1 MLWVAGIVLALANF
15 VAVLNMTIANVTVP
29 NIAGA
34 LGAGS
39 SQGTWVITSY
49 AVAEAITV
57 PLTGWL
63 AGRFGAVRLF
73 CISVVLFGAFSL
85 LCGMSTSLGMLLGM
99 RVLQG
104 MAGGPLLALSQT
116 LLLRIFPK
124 KQSMQAMG
132 LWAMTTLLAPVV
144 GPVLGGWLCD
154 NYSWPWVFFINV
166 PMALAFGVIAWGLL
180 KRYQDP
186 AVIKPVDKIGM
197 LLLIIW
203 VAALQIMLDEG
214 KDKDWFSSMEIRVL
228 AITAVIGFISFL
240 IWELTEKNPIVD
252 LRVFRHR
259 GFSSCMLVLALAFG
273 VIAWG
278 LLKRYQDRAVIKP
291 VDKTGMLL
299 LIVWVAA
306 LQIMLDEGKDKD
318 WFSSMEIRVLAI
330 TAVIGFISFVIWELT
345 EKNPIVDL
353 RVFRHRGFSS
363 CMLVLA
369 LAFGAFFGINVLT
382 PQWLQYNMGYTTTWA
397 GMVVAWGGV
406 LSVVFSPIAAK
417 LGNRVDPRL
426 LIFVGCLWLGLVTF
440 WRGYAT
446 PDMSYWTIC
455 LPLFFMGVGMPLYY
469 VPLTGLAM
477 GSVNEEET
485 ASAAGLMNF
494 VRTIAGAIATSLVT
508 TSWQNRS
515 IIAHAKLTDIVDPT
529 GQVASMLPPGL
540 SGQMVREMLNNLVT
554 SQSLMLATNGLM
566 MVIGA
571 VFIIASVSIV
581 LAPKPARFVDGASVG
596 H

>member
-1 MLWVAGIVLALANF
+1 MSSITMTVEKESTLSGAMLWVAGIVLALANF

-63 AGRFGAVRLF
+63 SARFGAVRLF
-73 CISVVLFGAFSL
+73 CISVMLFGVFSL
-85 LCGMSTSLGMLLGM
+85 LCGISTTLPMLLGM

-154 NYSWPWVFFINV
+154 NYSWSWVFLINV
-166 PMALAFGVIAWGLL
+166 PMALLFGAIAWALL

-186 AVIKPVDKIGM
+186 PVVKPVDRI
-197 LLLIIW
+197 
-203 VAALQIMLDEG
+203 
-214 KDKDWFSSMEIRVL
+214 
-228 AITAVIGFISFL
+228 
-240 IWELTEKNPIVD
+240 
-252 LRVFRHR
+252 
-259 GFSSCMLVLALAFG
+259 
-273 VIAWG
+273 
-278 LLKRYQDRAVIKP
+278 
-291 VDKTGMLL
+291 GMLL

-306 LQIMLDEGKDKD
+306 LQIMLDEGKDLD
-318 WFSSMEIRVLAI
+318 WFSSTEIRALAI
-330 TAVIGFISFVIWELT
+330 TAVIGFLSFLIWELT
-345 EKNPIVDL
+345 EEYPIVDL
-353 RVFRHRGFSS
+353 RVFRHRGFAS

-382 PQWLQYNMGYTTTWA
+382 PQWLVYNMGYTTTWA
-397 GMVVAWGGV
+397 GLVVAWGGL

-417 LGNRVDPRL
+417 LANRVDPRL
-426 LIFVGCLWLGLVTF
+426 LIFIGCFWLGIDVL
-440 WRGYAT
+440 WRSVAT
-446 PDMSYWTIC
+446 SDMSYWVIC
-455 LPLFFMGVGMPLYY
+455 IPLFFMGVGMPMYY

-494 VRTIAGAIATSLVT
+494 VRTISGAIATSLVT

-515 IIAHAKLTDIVDPT
+515 IIAHAKLADIADPT
-529 GQVASMLPPGL
+529 GQVASMLPSG
-540 SGQMVREMLNNLVT
+540 SNGQMVREMLNNLVT
-554 SQSLMLATNGLM
+554 RESLMLATNGLM
-566 MVIGA
+566 TMIAA
-571 VFIIASVSIV
+571 VFIIASITIV
-581 LAPKPARFVDGASVG
+581 LAPKATRTVDAASNG

>member
-1 MLWVAGIVLALANF
+1 MSNLPMEAKQPPALEGGMLWVAGIVLALANF

-73 CISVVLFGAFSL
+73 CISVLLFGAFSL

-124 KQSMQAMG
+124 EQSMQAMG

-154 NYSWPWVFFINV
+154 NYSWPWVFLINV
-166 PMALAFGVIAWGLL
+166 PMALLFGAIAWALL

-273 VIAWG
+273 
-278 LLKRYQDRAVIKP
+278 
-291 VDKTGMLL
+291 
-299 LIVWVAA
+299 
-306 LQIMLDEGKDKD
+306 
-318 WFSSMEIRVLAI
+318 
-330 TAVIGFISFVIWELT
+330 
-345 EKNPIVDL
+345 
-353 RVFRHRGFSS
+353 
-363 CMLVLA
+363 
-369 LAFGAFFGINVLT
+369 AFFGLNVLT

-397 GMVVAWGGV
+397 GLVVAWGGL

-417 LGNRVDPRL
+417 LANRVDPRI
-426 LIFVGCLWLGLVTF
+426 LIFIGCLWLGLDTF
-440 WRGYAT
+440 WRAYAT
-446 PDMSYWTIC
+446 SDMSYWVIC
-455 LPLFFMGVGMPLYY
+455 IPLFFMGVGMPMYY

-494 VRTIAGAIATSLVT
+494 VRTISGAIATSLVT

-515 IIAHAKLTDIVDPT
+515 IIAHAKLADIVDPS
-529 GQVASMLPPGL
+529 GQVASTLPPGL

-566 MVIGA
+566 LVVGA
-571 VFIIASVSIV
+571 IFIIASVSIV
-581 LAPKPARFVDGASVG
+581 LAPKAVRAVDAASVG

>member
-1 MLWVAGIVLALANF
+1 MSNLPMDPKHPPALEGGMLWVAGIVLALANF

-29 NIAGA
+29 DIAGA

-73 CISVVLFGAFSL
+73 CISVFLFGAFSL

-124 KQSMQAMG
+124 EKSMQAMG

-154 NYSWPWVFFINV
+154 NYSWPWVFMINV
-166 PMALAFGVIAWGLL
+166 PMALVFGAIAWGLL

-186 AVIKPVDKIGM
+186 ALIKPVDKVGM

-273 VIAWG
+273 
-278 LLKRYQDRAVIKP
+278 
-291 VDKTGMLL
+291 
-299 LIVWVAA
+299 
-306 LQIMLDEGKDKD
+306 
-318 WFSSMEIRVLAI
+318 
-330 TAVIGFISFVIWELT
+330 
-345 EKNPIVDL
+345 
-353 RVFRHRGFSS
+353 
-363 CMLVLA
+363 
-369 LAFGAFFGINVLT
+369 AFFGLNVLT

-397 GMVVAWGGV
+397 GLVVAWGGL
-406 LSVVFSPIAAK
+406 LSVVFSPVAAK
-417 LGNRVDPRL
+417 LANRVDPRV
-426 LIFVGCLWLGLVTF
+426 LIFIGCLWLGLITF
-440 WRGYAT
+440 WRAHAS
-446 PDMSYWTIC
+446 PDMSYLVIC
-455 LPLFFMGVGMPLYY
+455 IPLFFMGLGMPMYY

-494 VRTIAGAIATSLVT
+494 VRTLAGAIATSLVT

-515 IIAHAKLTDIVDPT
+515 IIAHARLTDIMDPT
-529 GQVASMLPPGL
+529 GQVGSSLPPGL
-540 SGQMVREMLNNLVT
+540 TGQMVREMLNGLVT
-554 SQSLMLATNGLM
+554 SQSLTLATNGLM
-566 MVIGA
+566 LVLGA

-581 LAPKPARFVDGASVG
+581 LAPKAARAVDAASVG

>member
-1 MLWVAGIVLALANF
+1 MSKLSMDPKHSSPLEGGMLWVGGIVLALANF

-63 AGRFGAVRLF
+63 SGRFGAVRLF
-73 CISVVLFGAFSL
+73 CVSVVLFGVFSL
-85 LCGMSTSLGMLLGM
+85 FCGMSTSLAMLLGM

-124 KQSMQAMG
+124 EQSMQAMG

-154 NYSWPWVFFINV
+154 NYSWPWVFLINV
-166 PMALAFGVIAWGLL
+166 PMALIFGLIAWVLL

-197 LLLIIW
+197 LLLVIW

-214 KDKDWFSSMEIRVL
+214 KDKDWFSSIEIRVL
-228 AITAVIGFISFL
+228 AIVALIGFISFL

-273 VIAWG
+273 
-278 LLKRYQDRAVIKP
+278 
-291 VDKTGMLL
+291 
-299 LIVWVAA
+299 
-306 LQIMLDEGKDKD
+306 
-318 WFSSMEIRVLAI
+318 
-330 TAVIGFISFVIWELT
+330 
-345 EKNPIVDL
+345 
-353 RVFRHRGFSS
+353 
-363 CMLVLA
+363 
-369 LAFGAFFGINVLT
+369 AFFGLNVLT

-397 GMVVAWGGV
+397 GLVVAWGGL

-417 LGNRVDPRL
+417 LANRVDPRV
-426 LIFVGCLWLGLVTF
+426 LIFIGCLWLGLDTF
-440 WRGYAT
+440 WRAYAT
-446 PDMSYWTIC
+446 SDMSYWVIC
-455 LPLFFMGVGMPLYY
+455 IPLFFMGVGMPMYY

-477 GSVNEEET
+477 GSVKEEET

-494 VRTIAGAIATSLVT
+494 VRTISGAIATSLVT
-508 TSWQNRS
+508 TFWQNRS
-515 IIAHAKLTDIVDPT
+515 IVAHAELANVVDPT
-529 GQVASMLPPGL
+529 GQVAATLRPGTT
-540 SGQMVREMLNNLVT
+540 GQFAREMLNNLVT
-554 SQSLMLATNGLM
+554 SQSLMLATNDLM
-566 MVIGA
+566 IAIGII
-571 VFIIASVSIV
+571 FIVASVSIV
-581 LAPKPARFVDGASVG
+581 LAPRATRTVDAASVG

>member
-1 MLWVAGIVLALANF
+1 MPNLSMEPEHPSPLQGGMLWMGGIVLALANF

-63 AGRFGAVRLF
+63 SSRFGAVRLF
-73 CISVVLFGAFSL
+73 CVSVVLFGIFSL
-85 LCGMSTSLGMLLGM
+85 FCGMSTSLGMLLGM

-124 KQSMQAMG
+124 EQSMQAMG

-154 NYSWPWVFFINV
+154 NYSWSWVFLINV
-166 PMALAFGVIAWGLL
+166 PMALLFGAIAWALL
-180 KRYQDP
+180 KRYQEP
-186 AVIKPVDKIGM
+186 AVVKPVDKIGM
-197 LLLIIW
+197 LLLVIW

-214 KDKDWFSSMEIRVL
+214 KDKDWFSSPEIRVL
-228 AITAVIGFISFL
+228 AIVAAIGFIAFL
-240 IWELTEKNPIVD
+240 IWELTEEYPIVD

-259 GFSSCMLVLALAFG
+259 GFSACMLVLG
-273 VIAWG
+273 
-278 LLKRYQDRAVIKP
+278 
-291 VDKTGMLL
+291 
-299 LIVWVAA
+299 
-306 LQIMLDEGKDKD
+306 
-318 WFSSMEIRVLAI
+318 
-330 TAVIGFISFVIWELT
+330 
-345 EKNPIVDL
+345 
-353 RVFRHRGFSS
+353 
-363 CMLVLA
+363 

-382 PQWLQYNMGYTTTWA
+382 PLWLQYNMGYNTTWA
-397 GMVVAWGGV
+397 GLVVAWGGV

-417 LGNRVDPRL
+417 LSNRVDPRI
-426 LIFVGCLWLGLVTF
+426 LIFIGTAWLGVDTL
-440 WRGYAT
+440 WRAT
-446 PDMSYWTIC
+446 ATSDMSYWLIC
-455 LPLFFMGVGMPLYY
+455 VPLFFMGVGMPMYY

-494 VRTIAGAIATSLVT
+494 VRTISGAIATSLVT

-515 IIAHAKLTDIVDPT
+515 IVAHAELTNVVDPT
-529 GQVASMLPPGL
+529 GQLAAMLPPE
-540 SGQMVREMLNNLVT
+540 SAGQFVREMLNNLVT
-554 SQSLMLATNGLM
+554 SQSLLLATNGLM
-566 MVIGA
+566 VVIGII
-571 VFIIASVSIV
+571 FLIASVSIV
-581 LAPKPARFVDGASVG
+581 LAPKAARTVDAASVG

>member
-1 MLWVAGIVLALANF
+1 MSNLPVDPKHPPSLEGGMLWVAGIVLALANF

-73 CISVVLFGAFSL
+73 CIAVVLFGVFSL

-124 KQSMQAMG
+124 QQSMQAMG

-154 NYSWPWVFFINV
+154 NYSWPWVFLINV
-166 PMALAFGVIAWGLL
+166 PMALLFGAIAWGLL
-180 KRYQDP
+180 KRYQDA

-228 AITAVIGFISFL
+228 AITAVIGF
-240 IWELTEKNPIVD
+240 
-252 LRVFRHR
+252 
-259 GFSSCMLVLALAFG
+259 LAF
-273 VIAWG
+273 
-278 LLKRYQDRAVIKP
+278 L
-291 VDKTGMLL
+291 
-299 LIVWVAA
+299 
-306 LQIMLDEGKDKD
+306 
-318 WFSSMEIRVLAI
+318 
-330 TAVIGFISFVIWELT
+330 IWELT

-369 LAFGAFFGINVLT
+369 LAFGAFFGLNVLT

-397 GMVVAWGGV
+397 GMAVAWGGL

-426 LIFVGCLWLGLVTF
+426 LIFIGCLWLGLDTF
-440 WRGYAT
+440 WRAYAT
-446 PDMSYWTIC
+446 PDMSYWLIC
-455 LPLFFMGVGMPLYY
+455 IPLFFMGVGMPMYY

-494 VRTIAGAIATSLVT
+494 VRTISGAIATSLVT

-529 GQVASMLPPGL
+529 GQMASMLPPGL

-566 MVIGA
+566 MVIAA
-571 VFIIASVSIV
+571 VFVIASVSIV
-581 LAPKPARFVDGASVG
+581 LAPKAARAVDAASIG

>member
-1 MLWVAGIVLALANF
+1 MSDLPVELEHPPSLQGGMLWVAGIVLALANF

-73 CISVVLFGAFSL
+73 CVSVVLFGVFSL

-124 KQSMQAMG
+124 EQSMQAMG

-154 NYSWPWVFFINV
+154 NYTWSWVFFINV
-166 PMALAFGVIAWGLL
+166 PMAFAFGVIAWGLL

-228 AITAVIGFISFL
+228 AAIAVIGF
-240 IWELTEKNPIVD
+240 
-252 LRVFRHR
+252 
-259 GFSSCMLVLALAFG
+259 LAF
-273 VIAWG
+273 
-278 LLKRYQDRAVIKP
+278 L
-291 VDKTGMLL
+291 
-299 LIVWVAA
+299 
-306 LQIMLDEGKDKD
+306 
-318 WFSSMEIRVLAI
+318 
-330 TAVIGFISFVIWELT
+330 IWELT

-397 GMVVAWGGV
+397 GLVVAWGGL

-417 LGNRVDPRL
+417 LANRVDPRL
-426 LIFVGCLWLGLVTF
+426 LIFIGCLWLGLDTF
-440 WRGYAT
+440 WRAYAT
-446 PDMSYWTIC
+446 SDMSYWLIC
-455 LPLFFMGVGMPLYY
+455 VPLFFMGVGMPMYY

-494 VRTIAGAIATSLVT
+494 VRTISGAIATSLVT

-515 IIAHAKLTDIVDPT
+515 IIAHAKLADVVDPSR
-529 GQVASMLPPGL
+529 QVGSMLPPGL
-540 SGQMVREMLNNLVT
+540 TGQMVRETLNNLVT
-554 SQSLMLATNGLM
+554 SESLMLATNGLM
-566 MVIGA
+566 LVIGA
-571 VFIIASVSIV
+571 VFVVASISIV
-581 LAPKPARFVDGASVG
+581 LAPKAARAVDAASVG

>member
-1 MLWVAGIVLALANF
+1 MTNTSIDLEHPPSLQGGMLWSAGIVLALANF

-63 AGRFGAVRLF
+63 SGRFGAVRLF
-73 CISVVLFGAFSL
+73 CLSVVLFGIFSL
-85 LCGMSTSLGMLLGM
+85 LCGMSTSLAMLLGM

-116 LLLRIFPK
+116 LLLRLFPK
-124 KQSMQAMG
+124 EQSMQAMG

-154 NYSWPWVFFINV
+154 NYSWSWVFFINV
-166 PMALAFGVIAWGLL
+166 PMALLFGVIAWGLL
-180 KRYQDP
+180 KRFQEP
-186 AVIKPVDKIGM
+186 SVVKPVDKIGV
-197 LLLIIW
+197 LLLVIW

-214 KDKDWFSSMEIRVL
+214 KDKDWFSSLEIRVL
-228 AITAVIGFISFL
+228 GIVAVIGFLAFL
-240 IWELTEKNPIVD
+240 IWELTEKDPIVD

-259 GFSSCMLVLALAFG
+259 GFSSCMF
-273 VIAWG
+273 
-278 LLKRYQDRAVIKP
+278 
-291 VDKTGMLL
+291 
-299 LIVWVAA
+299 
-306 LQIMLDEGKDKD
+306 
-318 WFSSMEIRVLAI
+318 
-330 TAVIGFISFVIWELT
+330 
-345 EKNPIVDL
+345 
-353 RVFRHRGFSS
+353 
-363 CMLVLA
+363 VLA

-382 PQWLQYNMGYTTTWA
+382 PLWLQYNMGYNTTWA
-397 GMVVAWGGV
+397 GLVVAWGGL
-406 LSVVFSPIAAK
+406 LSVAFSPIAAK
-417 LGNRVDPRL
+417 LSNRVDPRI
-426 LIFVGCLWLGLVTF
+426 LIFAGCFWLGVDTL
-440 WRGYAT
+440 WRAVAT
-446 PDMSYWTIC
+446 SDMSYWVIC
-455 LPLFFMGVGMPLYY
+455 VPLFFMGVGMPMYY

-494 VRTIAGAIATSLVT
+494 VRTISGAFATSLVT

-515 IIAHAKLTDIVDPT
+515 IVAHAELANVVDPT
-529 GQVASMLPPGL
+529 GQAAATLPPGTA
-540 SGQMVREMLNNLVT
+540 GQFAREMLNNLVT
-554 SQSLMLATNGLM
+554 SQSLLLATNGLM
-566 MVIGA
+566 IVIGII
-571 VFIIASVSIV
+571 FIVASVSIV
-581 LAPKPARFVDGASVG
+581 LAPKAARTVDAASVG

>member
-1 MLWVAGIVLALANF
+1 MSNLPMEAKQPPALEGGMLWMAGIVLALANF

-73 CISVVLFGAFSL
+73 CISVLLFGAFSL

-124 KQSMQAMG
+124 EQSMQAMG

-154 NYSWPWVFFINV
+154 NYSWPWVFLINV
-166 PMALAFGVIAWGLL
+166 PMALLFGAIAWALL

-259 GFSSCMLVLALAFG
+259 GFSSCMV
-273 VIAWG
+273 
-278 LLKRYQDRAVIKP
+278 
-291 VDKTGMLL
+291 
-299 LIVWVAA
+299 
-306 LQIMLDEGKDKD
+306 
-318 WFSSMEIRVLAI
+318 
-330 TAVIGFISFVIWELT
+330 
-345 EKNPIVDL
+345 
-353 RVFRHRGFSS
+353 
-363 CMLVLA
+363 VLA
-369 LAFGAFFGINVLT
+369 LAFGAFFGLNVLT

-397 GMVVAWGGV
+397 GLVVAWGGL

-417 LGNRVDPRL
+417 LANRVDPRI
-426 LIFVGCLWLGLVTF
+426 LIFIGCLWLGLDTF
-440 WRGYAT
+440 WRAYAT
-446 PDMSYWTIC
+446 SDMSYWVIC
-455 LPLFFMGVGMPLYY
+455 IPLLFMGVGMPMYY

-494 VRTIAGAIATSLVT
+494 VRTISGAIATSLVT

-515 IIAHAKLTDIVDPT
+515 IIAHAKLADIVDPS
-529 GQVASMLPPGL
+529 GQVASTLPPGL

-566 MVIGA
+566 LVVGA
-571 VFIIASVSIV
+571 IFIIASVSIV
-581 LAPKPARFVDGASVG
+581 LAPKAVRAVDAASVG

>member
-1 MLWVAGIVLALANF
+1 MSNLPVDPKHLPSLEGGMLWVAGIVLALANF

-73 CISVVLFGAFSL
+73 CISVVLFGVFSL
-85 LCGMSTSLGMLLGM
+85 LCGMSTSLFMLLGM

-124 KQSMQAMG
+124 EQSMQAMG

-166 PMALAFGVIAWGLL
+166 PMAFAFGVIAWGLL

-228 AITAVIGFISFL
+228 AITAVIGF
-240 IWELTEKNPIVD
+240 
-252 LRVFRHR
+252 
-259 GFSSCMLVLALAFG
+259 LAF
-273 VIAWG
+273 
-278 LLKRYQDRAVIKP
+278 L
-291 VDKTGMLL
+291 
-299 LIVWVAA
+299 
-306 LQIMLDEGKDKD
+306 
-318 WFSSMEIRVLAI
+318 
-330 TAVIGFISFVIWELT
+330 IWELT

-417 LGNRVDPRL
+417 LANRRDPRL
-426 LIFVGCLWLGLVTF
+426 LIFIGCLWLGVVTF
-440 WRGYAT
+440 WRAYAT
-446 PDMSYWTIC
+446 PDMSYWLIC
-455 LPLFFMGVGMPLYY
+455 LPLFFMGVGMPMYY

-494 VRTIAGAIATSLVT
+494 VRTISGAIATSLVT

-515 IIAHAKLTDIVDPT
+515 IIAHARLTDIVDPT

-540 SGQMVREMLNNLVT
+540 NGQMVREMLNNLVT

-581 LAPKPARFVDGASVG
+581 LAPKAARAVDAASVG

>member
-1 MLWVAGIVLALANF
+1 MSSVPMTLKNESTLSGAMLWVGGIVLALANF

-63 AGRFGAVRLF
+63 SGRFGAVRLF
-73 CISVVLFGAFSL
+73 CISVVLFGIFSL
-85 LCGMSTSLGMLLGM
+85 LCGMSTTLPMLLGM

-124 KQSMQAMG
+124 EQSMQAMG

-154 NYSWPWVFFINV
+154 NYSWSWVFFINV
-166 PMALAFGVIAWGLL
+166 PMALLFGVIAWVLL

-186 AVIKPVDKIGM
+186 AVIKPVDKVGM
-197 LLLIIW
+197 LLLVIW

-214 KDKDWFSSMEIRVL
+214 KDLDWFASDEIRVL
-228 AITAVIGFISFL
+228 CAVAVIGFFAFL
-240 IWELTEKNPIVD
+240 IWELTEQYPIVD

-259 GFSSCMLVLALAFG
+259 GFA
-273 VIAWG
+273 
-278 LLKRYQDRAVIKP
+278 
-291 VDKTGMLL
+291 
-299 LIVWVAA
+299 
-306 LQIMLDEGKDKD
+306 
-318 WFSSMEIRVLAI
+318 
-330 TAVIGFISFVIWELT
+330 
-345 EKNPIVDL
+345 
-353 RVFRHRGFSS
+353 S

-397 GMVVAWGGV
+397 GLVVAWGGL
-406 LSVVFSPIAAK
+406 LSVAFSPIAAK
-417 LGNRVDPRL
+417 LANRVDPRL
-426 LIFVGCLWLGLVTF
+426 LIFIGCFWLGLDVL
-440 WRGYAT
+440 WRSVAT
-446 PDMSYWTIC
+446 SDMSYWVIC
-455 LPLFFMGVGMPLYY
+455 IPLFFMGVGMPMYY

-494 VRTIAGAIATSLVT
+494 VRTISGAIATSLVT

-515 IIAHAKLTDIVDPT
+515 IIAHAKLADIVDPT
-529 GQVASMLPPGL
+529 GQAATLLPSG
-540 SGQMVREMLNNLVT
+540 SNGQMVREMLNNLVT
-554 SQSLMLATNGLM
+554 RESLMLATNGLM
-566 MVIGA
+566 MAIGA

-581 LAPKPARFVDGASVG
+581 LAPKAARAVDAASIG

>member
-1 MLWVAGIVLALANF
+1 MSNLPVDPKHPPSLEGGMLWVAGIVLALANF

-166 PMALAFGVIAWGLL
+166 PMALLFGAIAWGLL

-273 VIAWG
+273 
-278 LLKRYQDRAVIKP
+278 
-291 VDKTGMLL
+291 
-299 LIVWVAA
+299 
-306 LQIMLDEGKDKD
+306 
-318 WFSSMEIRVLAI
+318 
-330 TAVIGFISFVIWELT
+330 
-345 EKNPIVDL
+345 
-353 RVFRHRGFSS
+353 
-363 CMLVLA
+363 
-369 LAFGAFFGINVLT
+369 AFFGINVLT

-397 GMVVAWGGV
+397 GLVVAWGGV

-417 LGNRVDPRL
+417 LANRRDPRL
-426 LIFVGCLWLGLVTF
+426 LIFIGCLWLGLVTF
-440 WRGYAT
+440 WRAYAS
-446 PDMSYWTIC
+446 PDMSYWLIC
-455 LPLFFMGVGMPLYY
+455 IPLFFMGVGMPMYY

-477 GSVNEEET
+477 GSVSEEET

-508 TSWQNRS
+508 TSWQDRS

-529 GQVASMLPPGL
+529 GQVATMLPPGL

-581 LAPKPARFVDGASVG
+581 LAPKAARVVDAASVG